1 MTRSELRTNGAAGY
15 DGLVV
20 GVAGGLLGH
29 QTDGLF
35 KRLERGNTP
44 PSWTL
49 LSRYGVGVFLVIG
62 TLVVLLDE
70 DGNGRQDV
78 ALKALASAV
87 AVGSGVSAGHLLDY
101 LRE

>member
-1 MTRSELRTNGAAGY
+1 MI
-15 DGLVV
+15 GLIV

-29 QTDGLF
+29 QTDGVF
-35 KRLERGNTP
+35 RRLERGNTP

-49 LSRYGVGVFLVIG
+49 LSRYGIGTFLIIG
-62 TLVVLLDE
+62 TLVVLLDDE
-70 DGNGRQDV
+70 DGRQDV

>member
-1 MTRSELRTNGAAGY
+1 MM
-15 DGLVV
+15 GLVV

-87 AVGSGVSAGHLLDY
+87 VSVGAGVATGHLLDY
-101 LRE
+101 LQET

>member
-1 MTRSELRTNGAAGY
+1 MM
-15 DGLVV
+15 GLLV

-62 TLVVLLDE
+62 TLVVLLD
-70 DGNGRQDV
+70 V